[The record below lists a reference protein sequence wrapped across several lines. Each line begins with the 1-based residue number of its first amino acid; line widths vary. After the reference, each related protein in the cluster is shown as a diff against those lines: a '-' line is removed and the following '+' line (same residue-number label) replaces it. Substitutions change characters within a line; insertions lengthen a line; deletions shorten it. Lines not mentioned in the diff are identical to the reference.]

1 MVHVQHP
8 TLLPVYTAPGQLLPE
23 CDSLAHQKGCVRRK
37 WRTLPLQCPP
47 HFPGSFLPP
56 PPSTPAEARG
66 GSWAAENRE
75 EQCC

>member
-8 TLLPVYTAPGQLLPE
+8 TLLSVYTAPGQLLPE
-23 CDSLAHQKGCVRRK
+23 CDSLAHQKSCVRRK

-56 PPSTPAEARG
+56 HPQDPSRG
-66 GSWAAENRE
+66 QGWILGSRE
-75 EQCC
+75 